1 MLASVGVSS
10 REIFY
15 FERLWVS
22 LYKDVQKAGVSATQH
37 LAGRSRK
44 GSGIELSLAMCVTR
58 RSASLRAGDHSVES
72 QDPTLDRAHRM
83 PRDAPEPRIE
93 STFRNGSLTAFSVVI
108 GFSLSFL
115 TRWAEL
121 PGAWHH
127 VDIVALSTIILGSS
141 FQIMALARLLSVQ
154 SLLLA
159 RYNGAVRLFL
169 TGLGLTALGV
179 LIAVGGDVLDYG
191 ERRFGG

>member
-1 MLASVGVSS
+1 M
-10 REIFY
+10 E
-15 FERLWVS
+15 
-22 LYKDVQKAGVSATQH
+22 T
-37 LAGRSRK
+37 
-44 GSGIELSLAMCVTR
+44 
-58 RSASLRAGDHSVES
+58 
-72 QDPTLDRAHRM
+72 QDPFIDRAD
-83 PRDAPEPRIE
+83 RDPQGQPAPRIE

-121 PGAWHH
+121 PGAWHRF
-127 VDIVALSTIILGSS
+127 DFVALSAIVLGSS
-141 FQIMALARLLSVQ
+141 CQIVALARLLSIQ

-169 TGLGLTALGV
+169 TGLGLMALGV

-191 ERRFGG
+191 EKRFGG